1 MSQIANEFSKIDV
14 DKLVYNI
21 NSLNDISMEIT
32 SDSSLDVSLSNLLRI
47 LMGTLGSTK
56 GCILTYA
63 PFKLAFETA
72 VVKGF
77 EGNLYFR
84 ALPKEVP
91 EITSSKGV
99 FTLEELEKK
108 FPDFVKRNKPM
119 FDKYASASIWVTLG
133 IRGRLVGA
141 ILLGQK
147 LNKEPYENTDIL
159 LLSIISNQI
168 AIAISNFQLIDELKK
183 TNDKLRKQNFEL
195 VDANY
200 GISEMRQISVELS
213 EIMDVHSL
221 LETFLLKSIQYLS
234 CSKGV
239 LFHLEGENLR
249 VQSSSKL
256 MNMRNEKVFKVAN
269 SPDMIKKLLETGD
282 SQRGDVN
289 NFFEIDAKYVI
300 CVPLKAERDIL
311 GILCL
316 FDKES
321 KVEKDNPNPFTPFS
335 ERDEAMITSLT
346 NHTATLWQKAK
357 FYEMATVDGL
367 TQLYVRRFFEQRIAE
382 ELRKAQRLD
391 RKLSIM
397 FIDIDHFKKF
407 NDTYGHQTGDDVLR
421 TVAKKIKDSVRKGID
436 IPARYGGEELT
447 VVMPETDANGA
458 VILAER
464 IRLGIERTPLENPN
478 GGEPLKVTVSIGVST
493 FPDHAVNVQGLVEK
507 ADIAVY
513 KSKGNGRNRSTLY
526 GQE

>member
-1 MSQIANEFSKIDV
+1 MNHIINEFNKIDV
-14 DKLVYNI
+14 DKLIYNI
-21 NSLNDISMEIT
+21 NSLNDVSMEII

-47 LMGTLGSTK
+47 LMGTLGVTK
-56 GCILTYA
+56 GTILTYA
-63 PFKLAFETA
+63 PFKLAFESA

-91 EITSSKGV
+91 DITNSKGV

-119 FDKYASASIWVTLG
+119 FEKHIAASMWVTLG

-147 LNKEPYENTDIL
+147 LNKLPYEQTDIL

-213 EIMDVHSL
+213 EIIDVQSL
-221 LETFLLKSIQYLS
+221 LETFLMKSIQYLS
-234 CSKGV
+234 CSKAV
-239 LFHLEGENLR
+239 LFQLEGDSLR
-249 VQSSSKL
+249 VQSSSKI
-256 MNMRNEKVFKVAN
+256 MNIKNDKVFKVENA
-269 SPDMIKKLLETGD
+269 PEMIKKLLETGD
-282 SQRGDVN
+282 PQRGDVSK
-289 NFFEIDAKYVI
+289 FFDIDAKHTI
-300 CVPLKAERDIL
+300 CVPLKSERDIL
-311 GILCL
+311 GVICL

-321 KVEKDNPNPFTPFS
+321 KVEKENPNPFTPFT
-335 ERDEAMITSLT
+335 ERDESMITSLT

-367 TQLYVRRFFEQRIAE
+367 TQLYVRRFFEQRIGE

-391 RKLSIM
+391 RKLSLM

-407 NDTYGHQTGDDVLR
+407 NDTWGHQTGDDVLR
-421 TVAKKIKDSVRKGID
+421 VVAKKIKDSVRKGID
-436 IPARYGGEELT
+436 IAARYGGEELT
-447 VVMPETDANGA
+447 VIMPETDANGA

-464 IRLGIERTPLENPN
+464 IRLSIEKANLDNPN
-478 GGEPLKVTVSIGVST
+478 GGEPLKVTISIGVST
-493 FPDHAVNVQGLVEK
+493 FPDHAVNVQDLVEK

-513 KSKGNGRNRSTLY
+513 KSKANGRNRATLY
-526 GQE
+526 GT